1 MKKLLL
7 TYAIAVICIGL
18 CSTVMAN
25 PTLTQAGSSQS
36 ESPDAIMVKDG
47 SDDSNFF
54 LEDWLYWLLDNVF
67 GWDRRDSDRRYA
79 AGNGGSGYE
88 AGAGDS
94 GYDSGDWGYDSGNG
108 GSGYDAGDGGWGN
121 DSGDGGWD
129 NDSGDG
135 GWDNDSGDGGWGNDP
150 GNGGWG
156 NNNTDT
162 YPAQPIPAPGALV
175 LGCIGTGIISW
186 LRRRRTL

>member
-25 PTLTQAGSSQS
+25 PTLTQTGSSQS

-67 GWDRRDSDRRYA
+67 GWDRRDSGRRYA
-79 AGNGGSGYE
+79 AGNGGSGYD

-94 GYDSGDWGYDSGNG
+94 GNDSGN
-108 GSGYDAGDGGWGN
+108 
-121 DSGDGGWD
+121 
-129 NDSGDG
+129 G

-150 GNGGWG
+150 GDGGWG